1 MAAAV
6 AMQGG
11 SSDNRGFDKVPGMD
25 SGKYVCYTP
34 EAATAARV
42 SYTLQHWAEADQG
55 LVPEPKVTKS
65 NKSQPTSSALKIES
79 ITKYVIWESK
89 KCIDEKTFWKI
100 ILLCISTNNH
110 LLHTHDN

>member
-34 EAATAARV
+34 EQVDVLERLYIDCPKPC
-42 SYTLQHWAEADQG
+42 SSRRQQLLLECPI
-55 LVPEPKVTKS
+55 LSNIEPKQIKVWFQ
-65 NKSQPTSSALKIES
+65 NRR
-79 ITKYVIWESK
+79 
-89 KCIDEKTFWKI
+89 
-100 ILLCISTNNH
+100 
-110 LLHTHDN
+110 